1 MCDYLQYIGDFATDS
16 NLFGS
21 ITRTFLREDAWHEG
35 EVAVFGGIERARE
48 ECDDFLNA
56 KLDELDAKKAID
68 DHSTQEDLE
77 YAQNLQYEEEV
88 AAAAAS
94 LSKTAISG
102 EANLP
107 DGCKLFTSEPI
118 VDRKSVF
125 IGHACKITSLS
136 DVSKVVNY
144 LLSDRKIA
152 KATHP
157 TMLAYRV
164 RGNGDV
170 IHQDNDDDGESA
182 AGSRLAHLLQ
192 ILELENVLVVV
203 TRWYGGVHLGS
214 DRFKHINQAARDA
227 LVAGGFVQAKGKR

>member
-1 MCDYLQYIGDFATDS
+1 M
-16 NLFGS
+16 
-21 ITRTFLREDAWHEG
+21 REDAWHEG
-35 EVAVFGGIERARE
+35 EVAVFEGIERARE
-48 ECDDFLNA
+48 ECDNFLA
-56 KLDELDAKKAID
+56 MKLNELEAKKAVD

-77 YAQNLQYEEEV
+77 YAQTLQYEEDV
-88 AAAAAS
+88 AAATAS
-94 LSKTAISG
+94 LSRTTVIE
-102 EANLP
+102 EAKLP
-107 DGCKLFTSEPI
+107 EGHKLYTSEPI
-118 VDRKSVF
+118 MDRKSVF
-125 IGHACKITSLS
+125 IGHACKITSPS
-136 DVSKVVNY
+136 DVPKVVNY

-164 RGNGDV
+164 RGAGEV

-192 ILELENVLVVV
+192 ILELEDVLVVV
-203 TRWYGGVHLGS
+203 TRWYGGIHLGS